1 MACGRL
7 GWRASS
13 TRCHAGCGAE
23 ATGGGAASAVLG
35 SGDTRPILTGAGAGG
50 VCEQKHAVK
59 VINRTPIIRGSLSFS
74 GAKPKLKVGGGQPMK
89 INSLHDLYISELR
102 DLYDCENRIVKALPK
117 MAEAANSQEL
127 RNALELHLDQSR
139 EHISRLEQIFQQL
152 DESPKGMK
160 CKGIEGIIDEGEDLM
175 DEDSPAAVCDAGLIS
190 SAQKVEHYEIA
201 GYGTARTFAMRLGF
215 RDQAELLNRTLQ
227 EEGETDKKLTSLAE
241 SYINEEARTAR

>member
-1 MACGRL
+1 
-7 GWRASS
+7 
-13 TRCHAGCGAE
+13 
-23 ATGGGAASAVLG
+23 
-35 SGDTRPILTGAGAGG
+35 
-50 VCEQKHAVK
+50 
-59 VINRTPIIRGSLSFS
+59 
-74 GAKPKLKVGGGQPMK
+74 MK

-127 RNALELHLDQSR
+127 RNAFELHLDQSR